1 MQEPATLG
9 DGAER
14 CLDGGW
20 DAGGV
25 DHQVV
30 ALRSVHK
37 AERKLSQRMGG
48 ITGEQLRRI
57 PEVVAV
63 AGGVDKAEAVG
74 VVLRAGFV
82 TTLITNA
89 SVAQQ
94 LLKQD
99 RAALTSQSSSAPDR

>member
-1 MQEPATLG
+1 MI
-9 DGAER
+9 
-14 CLDGGW
+14 
-20 DAGGV
+20 
-25 DHQVV
+25 
-30 ALRSVHK
+30 
-37 AERKLSQRMGG
+37 G

-63 AGGVDKAEAVG
+63 AGGVDKAKAVG

-99 RAALTSQSSSAPDR
+99 SGRLQPAQT

>member
-1 MQEPATLG
+1 MI
-9 DGAER
+9 
-14 CLDGGW
+14 
-20 DAGGV
+20 
-25 DHQVV
+25 
-30 ALRSVHK
+30 
-37 AERKLSQRMGG
+37 G

-63 AGGVDKAEAVG
+63 AGGVDKAGAVG

-89 SVAQQ
+89 SVAQE

-99 RAALTSQSSSAPDR
+99 PAVALTSQSSSAPDR